1 MDQRVRAEA
10 GDEGAEAFSAGDIWY
25 DDHDR
30 TEPVDWFSRRG
41 WYTRSVAAADYLAQL
56 GRPLAP
62 DEEPFAALAN
72 SSSPSGLVQT
82 PGTHTQMPL
91 RSSQMPVRSTSG
103 SEAVLIDAS
112 RRRCFMTV
120 AGRTAHAVGAPRRL
134 QTKLPLIL
142 Y

>member
-10 GDEGAEAFSAGDIWY
+10 GDEAAEAFSAGDIWY

-41 WYTRSVAAADYLAQL
+41 WHTRSVAAADYLAQL

-72 SSSPSGLVQT
+72 FVVAE
-82 PGTHTQMPL
+82 
-91 RSSQMPVRSTSG
+91 RS
-103 SEAVLIDAS
+103 
-112 RRRCFMTV
+112 
-120 AGRTAHAVGAPRRL
+120 
-134 QTKLPLIL
+134 
-142 Y
+142 